1 MKQLQLITKLKKM
14 LQKNLWK
21 SLLKGLQKLTL
32 LDFPG
37 KMAATVFT
45 GGCNFRCPF
54 CHNGSLVIPER
65 FGETLPEEEFF
76 AFLNKR
82 RGILEGV
89 CVSGGEPT
97 LYPDLPEFIKKIRS
111 LGFLV
116 KLDTNG
122 SRPDLLEKL
131 IDEGLA
137 DYVAMDIKSSREG
150 YSRAVGIEDFD
161 TSDIEKSVEILK
173 KCKVDFEFRITVVKE
188 LHSAE
193 DFEQIGQWL
202 RGDSKI
208 FLQTFIDSGDLI
220 GSGYSAHSEEDMK
233 RFVEILKKYMPNAA
247 LRG

>member
-1 MKQLQLITKLKKM
+1 MI
-14 LQKNLWK
+14 
-21 SLLKGLQKLTL
+21 LKGLQKLTL

-65 FGETLPEEEFF
+65 FGATLPEEEFF

-122 SRPDLLEKL
+122 SHPDLLEKL
-131 IDEGLA
+131 IDEGLV
-137 DYVAMDIKSSREG
+137 DYVAMDIKSSKGG
-150 YSRAVGIEDFD
+150 YARAVGIENFD

-173 KCKVDFEFRITVVKE
+173 KCKVDFEFRTTVVKE
-188 LHSAE
+188 LHSDE
-193 DFEQIGQWL
+193 DFEQIGEWL

-208 FLQTFIDSGDLI
+208 FLQTFTDSGDLI
-220 GSGYSAHSEEDMK
+220 GTGYTAYSEEEMK
-233 RFVEILKKYMPNAA
+233 SLLSLLQKHMPNAA
-247 LRG
+247 LR

>member
-1 MKQLQLITKLKKM
+1 MV
-14 LQKNLWK
+14 
-21 SLLKGLQKLTL
+21 LKGLQKLTL

-97 LYPDLPEFIKKIRS
+97 LYPDLADFIKRIRS

-122 SRPDLLEKL
+122 SQPSRLKGL
-131 IDEGLA
+131 IDEGLL
-137 DYVAMDIKSSREG
+137 DYVAMDIKSSKEG
-150 YSRAVGIEDFD
+150 YSRAVGMENFD
-161 TSDIEKSVEILK
+161 LSDIEKSVEILK
-173 KCKVDFEFRITVVKE
+173 EGKVDFEFRTTVVKQ
-188 LHSAE
+188 LHSEA
-193 DFEQIGQWL
+193 DFEEIGKWL
-202 RGDSKI
+202 QGDSKL

-220 GSGYSAHSEEDMK
+220 GSGYSAHGEEEMK
-233 RFVEILKKYMPNAA
+233 SFVEILKKYMPNAT
-247 LRG
+247 LRV